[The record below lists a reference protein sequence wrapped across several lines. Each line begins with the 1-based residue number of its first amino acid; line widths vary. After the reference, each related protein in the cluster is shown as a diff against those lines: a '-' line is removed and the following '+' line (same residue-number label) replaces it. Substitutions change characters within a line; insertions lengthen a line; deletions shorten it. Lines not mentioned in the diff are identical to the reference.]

1 MIANGAMRT
10 LTLLDYTIIAS
21 YILLCFAVGLYF
33 TRRAGQST
41 EHYFVGG
48 RSMPWWLLGISMA
61 ATNFSS
67 DTPLAIAKLVYQD
80 GIAGV
85 WFMWAGSIQVMLAVF
100 LFSQLWRRSEV
111 ITDVQIVEHRYGGKP
126 AAVLR
131 FFKGFYFGVLFNC
144 IIMGFVYKGLIK
156 IMTGVTPLDTTQVL
170 VFFTA
175 IVVVYVFASG
185 IYGVLWTDF
194 AQYIVAM
201 VGFGIL
207 AWLSVKEAGGF
218 STMLTKLET
227 LYGQSSGITQFYPT
241 WPQADQWMPLSVFI
255 TYIGMQWWAHKFA
268 DGGGKHIQR
277 MLSAKNETHAVLGTF
292 LFSFMSFVIQ
302 VWPWII
308 TALAGLVIFGREL
321 PDPEM
326 AFPMMMARVLPNGL
340 LGLLLIAA
348 IAAFMSTI
356 STHTNLGSAYLINDI
371 YRRFMVK
378 NASDKHYVFAS
389 RIATL
394 VILAVSIVVAMNI
407 NSIADTW
414 KLLVQMTAGAG
425 LTWILRW
432 FWWRINAWTEM
443 AAMTTSGLTTLYLS
457 LQHPTMLYSHKMW
470 IIVGVSTVIWLAVT
484 FLTKPVDEKTLKSFV
499 EKVRPAALGWK
510 PIYHKYPIRPNF
522 KLGRALLNWG
532 MGLVFLFSL
541 NFGLGNLL
549 LLEITKAT
557 GLLTLAAFMFVLLLF
572 RIRQQTKT
580 RPSLEEPVIAVE
592 PETA

>member
-1 MIANGAMRT
+1 MRILSFLDFSIIGA
-10 LTLLDYTIIAS
+10 

-67 DTPLAIAKLVYQD
+67 DTPLAIGKLVYQD

-85 WFMWAGSIQVMLAVF
+85 WFMWAGAIQVMLAVF

-111 ITDVQIVEHRYGGKP
+111 LTDVQIVEHRYGGKP
-126 AAVLR
+126 AACLR

-156 IMTGVTPLDTTQVL
+156 IMTGVTTLDTTQVL

-175 IVVVYVFASG
+175 IVVIYVFASG

-194 AQYIVAM
+194 VQYIVAV

-207 AWLSVKEAGGF
+207 AWLSVKEAGGL
-218 STMLTKLET
+218 STMLVKLDA
-227 LYGQSSGITQFYPT
+227 LYGKESGITHFYPT
-241 WPQADQWMPLSVFI
+241 WPQADQWMPLSVFF

-277 MLSAKNETHAVLGTF
+277 MLSAKNETHATLGTF

-308 TALAGLVIFGREL
+308 TTLAAMVVFGRDL
-321 PDPEM
+321 KDPEM

-340 LGLLLIAA
+340 LGLLLVAA

-371 YRRFMVK
+371 YRRFMVR
-378 NASDKHYVFAS
+378 NAPDKHYVFAS

-394 VILAVSIVVAMNI
+394 VILAISIVVAMNI

-432 FWWRINAWTEM
+432 FWWRVNAWTEIS
-443 AAMTTSGLTTLYLS
+443 AMTTSGLITLYLS
-457 LQHPTMLYSHKMW
+457 LKHPTMLYSHKMW
-470 IIVGVSTVIWLAVT
+470 IIVGISTAVWLIVT
-484 FLTKPVDEKTLKSFV
+484 FLTKPVDEKTLKTFV
-499 EKVRPAALGWK
+499 EKVRPASLGWQ
-510 PIYHKYPIRPNF
+510 PIYKKFNLQSDFR
-522 KLGRALLNWG
+522 LGGALFNWVV
-532 MGLVFLFSL
+532 GLIFLVSL
-541 NFGLGNLL
+541 NFGIGN
-549 LLEITKAT
+549 
-557 GLLTLAAFMFVLLLF
+557 VLLLNTSTGLWQLGVAAITF
-572 RIRQQTKT
+572 FFLLTRIRRQTKT
-580 RPSLEEPVIAVE
+580 TRVIAEESKPSPQLE
-592 PETA
+592 PEAVS